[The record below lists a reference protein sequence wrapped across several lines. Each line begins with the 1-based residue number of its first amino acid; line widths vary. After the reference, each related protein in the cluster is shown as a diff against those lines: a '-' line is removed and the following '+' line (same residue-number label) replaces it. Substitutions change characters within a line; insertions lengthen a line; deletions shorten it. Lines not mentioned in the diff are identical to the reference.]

1 MALATTNFEVGLV
14 QLAIQNGSVY
24 SAQRPVAP
32 TYGLLLGKDAE
43 MQNNII
49 ANVPDVPT
57 YGALSD
63 AEIRSGILR
72 SFVGYNTTLG
82 GDVLR
87 ASQITPIT
95 PSASNIQETLTDLAF
110 RTTYYSDGGQFIN
123 MARMIEGQGAGW
135 AANMSYE
142 QVLAAQM
149 VQEYITKRSQA
160 LFAVA
165 SGATS
170 PGNKLPADGVFGSLR
185 AMISDGLTIANRG
198 GIGTDESNYAA
209 YAGQT
214 RSTSNTIVSAQ
225 YYWAPGTGT
234 TANATLTEAH
244 AAAAALRGYGNG
256 AGQLVAP
263 MSLTRYAAF
272 ELLLRQQ
279 YGRLR
284 VDENMKLLVNGGRCV
299 EFEGV
304 TWYPDPNMPTNVT
317 WQLLV
322 DLGTPGMP
330 NAIARTAMQKSNIE
344 LIKTGTTNAA
354 DRLRWVFPDQSLVRN
369 PKACVLIEG
378 LTAL

>member
-82 GDVLR
+82 ADVTR
-87 ASQITPIT
+87 ANQTATISTFTP
-95 PSASNIQETLTDLAF
+95 QEVITDLAF
-110 RTTYYSDGGQFIN
+110 RTTYYSDGGQYVN
-123 MARMIEGQGAGW
+123 KARMIEGQGAGW
-135 AANMSYE
+135 AANVSYE
-142 QVLAAQM
+142 QILASQL
-149 VQEYITKRSQA
+149 VQEYITKRSAA
-160 LFAVA
+160 LFAVGA
-165 SGATS
+165 S
-170 PGNKLPADGVFGSLR
+170 KMPADGVFGSLR
-185 AMISDGLTIANRG
+185 AMISDGLTVAQRSS
-198 GIGTDESNYAA
+198 IGTDESNYAT

-214 RSTSNTIVSAQ
+214 RTASATTVSAQ

-256 AGQLVAP
+256 AGKLVAP

-279 YGRLR
+279 YGMIRI
-284 VDENMKLLVNGGRCV
+284 DEEMKLLVNGGRCV

-322 DLGTPGMP
+322 DVGTPGMP
-330 NAIARTAMQKSNIE
+330 NAIARTAMQKSQIE
-344 LIKTGTTNAA
+344 MVPAANLNAA
-354 DRLRWVFPDQSLVRN
+354 DRLRWVFPDQAIVRN

>member
-24 SAQRPVAP
+24 SSQRPVAP

-82 GDVLR
+82 ADVTRLNQTATI
-87 ASQITPIT
+87 ASFTP
-95 PSASNIQETLTDLAF
+95 QEVITDLAF
-110 RTTYYSDGGQFIN
+110 RTTYYSDGGQYVN
-123 MARMIEGQGAGW
+123 KARMIEGQGSGW
-135 AANMSYE
+135 AANVSYE
-142 QVLAAQM
+142 QILASQL

-165 SGATS
+165 TGATIPTNKM
-170 PGNKLPADGVFGSLR
+170 PGDGSFGSLR
-185 AMISDGLTIANRG
+185 AMISDGLTAAQRAIVG
-198 GIGTDESNYAA
+198 STDESNYAS

-214 RSTSNTIVSAQ
+214 RSTTNTIVSAQ
-225 YYWAPGTGT
+225 YYWAG
-234 TANATLTEAH
+234 ASALTEAH
-244 AAAAALRGYGNG
+244 AAAAALRGYGAG
-256 AGQLVAP
+256 AGKLVAP
-263 MSLTRYAAF
+263 MSLARYAAF
-272 ELLLRQQ
+272 ELLLRQT
-279 YGRLR
+279 YGQIRI
-284 VDENMKLLVNGGRCV
+284 DEEMKLLVNGGRCV

-304 TWYPDPNMPTNVT
+304 TWYPDPNMATNVT

-322 DLGTPGMP
+322 DIGTPGMP
-330 NAIARTAMQKSNIE
+330 NAMARTAMQKSNIE
-344 LIKTGTTNAA
+344 LVPAANLNAA
-354 DRLRWVFPDQSLVRN
+354 DRLRWVFPDQAIVRN

>member
-82 GDVLR
+82 ADVTRLNQTATI
-87 ASQITPIT
+87 ASFTP
-95 PSASNIQETLTDLAF
+95 QEVITDLAF
-110 RTTYYSDGGQFIN
+110 RTTYYSDGGQYVN
-123 MARMIEGQGAGW
+123 KARMIEGQGAGW
-135 AANMSYE
+135 AANVSYE
-142 QVLAAQM
+142 QILASQL

-165 SGATS
+165 TGSTIPTNKM
-170 PGNKLPADGVFGSLR
+170 PGDGSFGSLR
-185 AMISDGLTIANRG
+185 AMISDGLTVAQRSS
-198 GIGTDESNYAA
+198 IGTDESNYAS

-214 RSTSNTIVSAQ
+214 RTASATTVSAQ

-256 AGQLVAP
+256 AGKLVAP

-279 YGRLR
+279 YGMIRI
-284 VDENMKLLVNGGRCV
+284 DEEMKLLVNGGRCV

-322 DLGTPGMP
+322 DVGTPGMP

-344 LIKTGTTNAA
+344 LVPAATLNAA
-354 DRLRWVFPDQSLVRN
+354 DRLRWVFPDQAIVRN